1 MPWLKF
7 DEKQWEE
14 LKQALERVA
23 KVAQEIAAEMK
34 RANDLKG
41 KESKNLKE
49 A

>member
-14 LKQALERVA
+14 LKQALDRVVN
-23 KVAQEIAAEMK
+23 VAQEIASEMK

-49 A
+49 T

>member
-14 LKQALERVA
+14 LKEALERVVNVA
-23 KVAQEIAAEMK
+23 KEIQVEMK
-34 RANDLKG
+34 RANDLKE
-41 KESKNLKE
+41 KESREKG